1 METSGADDPVT
12 VYLRE
17 VSNVE
22 PLTKDEESRLFRQL
36 SSRGN
41 WDGVKESIAR
51 RLIENRLAL
60 VVRIAEINSASGVPM
75 LDLIQEGNIGLMNA
89 VGSFAETPIGN
100 FGDYATASI
109 EKAITK
115 SLDKSAKRLLHRRRR
130 GSCSGRR

>member
-60 VVRIAEINSASGVPM
+60 VARIAEIHSASGVPM

-89 VGSFAETPIGN
+89 VRSFAQTPIGN
-100 FGDYATASI
+100 FGDYATACI

-115 SLDKSAKRLLHRRRR
+115 SLDKSK
-130 GSCSGRR
+130 